1 MLEKTF
7 QSLVS
12 QDESLCLEFKSYWY
26 WKDSKGKEEGWNEL
40 LKDVSAMFNTRKPTD
55 YNERYIIFGYD
66 EKTGA
71 HNNYYEDLDGN
82 TIDNLI
88 DIDKIKEELIK
99 KLKNRFSSYPEFKNS
114 SDLQDIESIIEVKEI
129 EYNDKKNLVFVF
141 HNSPYLLMLNS
152 NTGKGSRI
160 GDILIR
166 KIKEDN
172 TPENIVADHSII
184 TSLLDIIDK
193 VKTDSYPENETTIL
207 KVVEAFRNKYLPDAE
222 SFIKANERNYTNG
235 ICFELYSIKSEYSKS
250 ISFIYFTKH
259 TSQNK
264 TFEYIKSKDLIS
276 KDEKIFVLLDRY
288 NKKGGLIDISRLTDM
303 FEGCFNDSK
312 VYYIEDFSLTKLY
325 EDLIKND
332 VFYKGQHLNKNFVKP
347 YTVENSDKTA
357 DLLINEWYKSNNH
370 PLLVLKGSG
379 GCGKTTVVKNFIE
392 NLYKSSHQKNNVNIL
407 YINSHEIINDIMK
420 TTKIEDIFDFYWI
433 LATKNQLSKKFSKEL
448 LALSSDNGNVVIV
461 LDGIDEVIAK
471 KGNDF
476 NLSTLIESIFRDYS
490 GNLNKTKIV
499 MTCRDF
505 FWDDSQSVRD
515 VKTLQLKP
523 FDEILARKYFSK
535 NFLNDDKKVKQSMLI
550 ASKFNSNE
558 NKEEPALYIPYIL
571 DMIKE
576 NILSNENDVD
586 VDLKTN
592 ILQFEHNVHD
602 YLIAKSCEREI
613 IKLDNLEI
621 DEQLKIFNKIAIDYD
636 GIFNEK
642 HLENILADMHATKNL
657 SKFKDHPL
665 LIHDGGNLSF
675 RYDFFVTYF
684 KCLTLYS
691 FLANDSFYNINESMT
706 NLLIRHIGFEN
717 EFTSMLKARL
727 GLKFSDK
734 LKEIILFLVND
745 EYQISHLRD
754 DQKSRLSSSLLILL
768 LDICNSFDKN
778 ERTKLIEEVYEKDGY
793 IDSLSI
799 INLHSDTKNLVFDFR
814 GLKFNNCFF
823 ENYDRFS
830 ECIFD
835 DHTIFKNTTF
845 KPILSRKNLTT
856 NISNHNIDSSTCNI
870 VGLDELL
877 KNKTNL
883 KAVKSDEARKNIKRI
898 ITYFWNNGYFTDKLE
913 REAKGRFKNIYQTF
927 EALVSTE
934 VILTKKLATT
944 QKRQDT
950 LYYISPEY
958 LDLRKIFEE
967 NDTCFEFELI
977 VKNLE
982 KFMKI

>member
-1 MLEKTF
+1 MIENIF
-7 QSLVS
+7 QDLVS
-12 QDESLCLEFKSYWY
+12 KDENLWLEFKSYWY
-26 WKDSKGKEEGWNEL
+26 CKDAKGKEEGWNEL
-40 LKDVSAMFNTRKPTD
+40 LKDFSAMFNTREPNN
-55 YNERYIIFGYD
+55 YNEKYIIFGYD
-66 EKTGA
+66 EKTGL

-82 TIDNLI
+82 AIDDLI
-88 DIDKIKEELIK
+88 DIDNIKEQLIK
-99 KLKNRFSSYPEFKNS
+99 KLKNRFSGYPEFKK
-114 SDLQDIESIIEVKEI
+114 SDELKDIENIIELKVV
-129 EYNDKKNLVFVF
+129 EYNNKKNLIFIF
-141 HNSPYLLMLNS
+141 HNSPYLLMVKS
-152 NTGKGSRI
+152 NTGKGSRN

-166 KIKEDN
+166 NLKEDS
-172 TPENIVADHSII
+172 TPENIIADHSTI

-193 VKTDSYPENETTIL
+193 VKNDSYPENETTIS

-235 ICFELYSIKSEYSKS
+235 VCFELYSIKSEYSKS

-264 TFEYIKSKDLIS
+264 TFEYVKNQKLVN

-288 NKKGGLIDISRLTDM
+288 NKKGGLIDIIRLTDM
-303 FEGCFNDSK
+303 FKNHFNDSK

-332 VFYKGQHLNKNFVKP
+332 VFYKGQHLNNNFVKP

-392 NLYKSSHQKNNVNIL
+392 NLHKTSHQKNNVNIL

-420 TTKIEDIFDFYWI
+420 TTRIEDIFDFYWI

-476 NLSTLIESIFRDYS
+476 NLNILIESIFRDYS

-505 FWDDSQSVRD
+505 FWDDSQSIRD
-515 VKTLQLKP
+515 IKTLQLKP
-523 FDEILARKYFSK
+523 FDEMLARKYFSK
-535 NFLNDDKKVKQSMLI
+535 NFPNDDKKIKQSMLI
-550 ASKFNSNE
+550 ASKFNLNE

-576 NILSNENDVD
+576 NILSNENDID

-642 HLENILADMHATKNL
+642 HLESILGDMHATKNL

-665 LIHDGGNLSF
+665 LIHDGGNLAF

-684 KCLTLYS
+684 KCLKLYS
-691 FLANDSFYNINESMT
+691 FLANENFDEINETMT
-706 NLLIRHIGFEN
+706 NLIIRHIGFEN

-727 GLKFSDK
+727 EPNFFVK

-745 EYQISHLRD
+745 EYKISHLRNN
-754 DQKSRLSSSLLILL
+754 QKLMLSSSLLILI
-768 LDICNSFDKN
+768 LDICNNFDKN
-778 ERTKLIEEVYEKDGY
+778 ERTKLIEEIYEKDDY
-793 IDSLSI
+793 IDNLSI

-830 ECIFD
+830 ECTFD
-835 DHTIFKNTTF
+835 DDTIFKNTTF
-845 KPILSRKNLTT
+845 KPILSRKNLMT
-856 NISNHNIDSSTCNI
+856 NISNHNIDSSTCNT

-883 KAVKSDEARKNIKRI
+883 KTVKSNEARKNIKRI
-898 ITYFWNNGYFTDKLE
+898 IMYFWNNGYFTDKLE
-913 REAKGRFKNIYQTF
+913 REAKSRFKNIYQTF
-927 EALVSTE
+927 EALISIE

-950 LYYISPEY
+950 LYYISPKY

-977 VKNLE
+977 VKKLE